1 MKLAGRRILVT
12 GAASGIGLAVV
23 EAFAAQGAR
32 LALVDIDGEGAARA
46 KGRLARPSQHMD
58 IACDVT
64 QAESVA
70 ETVKRA
76 NEGLGGIDGIV
87 NSAGKDLVEPFDQ
100 MTLAQWHD
108 ILTTNLT
115 STFLVCHA
123 SLDSLKAA
131 GGGTIVNLASG
142 AALRPIQGRSAYST
156 AKAGIVMFSKSLALE
171 LAADN
176 IRVNA
181 LCPGGTDTKM
191 LRESAGGEVGDPV
204 PAEILARFPLGRV
217 ADPTEMAAAA
227 LFLSSDDS
235 SFVTGVALAA
245 DGGRTFH

>member
-1 MKLAGRRILVT
+1 M
-12 GAASGIGLAVV
+12 V

-32 LALVDIDGEGAARA
+32 LALVDIDAEGVARA
-46 KGRLARPSQHMD
+46 KAGLDRSSEHLD
-58 IACDVT
+58 ITCDVT
-64 QAESVA
+64 QAASVS
-70 ETVKRA
+70 ETVAKA
-76 NEGLGGIDGIV
+76 NQGLGGIDGVV
-87 NSAGKDLVEPFDQ
+87 NSAGKDLVEPFAQ
-100 MTLAQWHD
+100 MSLAQWHD
-108 ILTTNLT
+108 ILSTNLT

-123 SLDSLKAA
+123 SLDSLRAA

-142 AALRPIQGRSAYST
+142 AALRPIHGRSAYST

-171 LAADN
+171 LATDN

-181 LCPGGTDTKM
+181 LCPGGTDTQM
-191 LRESAGGEVGDPV
+191 LRESAGGKVGDPV